1 MRELLNNSDVSLNT
15 CRVVIWHG
23 CSSFWL
29 LPLGTSVHF
38 AASCCKYTY
47 LSFYLLQSFSLLRSR
62 FGVLTKTR
70 SMISSS
76 LQMLNLQLL
85 ALLVSL
91 RIHHRRDSFML
102 LLLHHNPLL
111 LELLHH
117 PLPTSMESRIN
128 LYSIKK
134 NKMFL
139 HDGAYTQQTYTCNP
153 PV

>member
-70 SMISSS
+70 GMISSS

-91 RIHHRRDSFML
+91 RIHHRRDSLML
-102 LLLHHNPLL
+102 LLLHHNLLL

-117 PLPTSMESRIN
+117 PLRTSMESRIN
-128 LYSIKK
+128 LYSKK
-134 NKMFL
+134 IIIMEIYPSL
-139 HDGAYTQQTYTCNP
+139 YL
-153 PV
+153 